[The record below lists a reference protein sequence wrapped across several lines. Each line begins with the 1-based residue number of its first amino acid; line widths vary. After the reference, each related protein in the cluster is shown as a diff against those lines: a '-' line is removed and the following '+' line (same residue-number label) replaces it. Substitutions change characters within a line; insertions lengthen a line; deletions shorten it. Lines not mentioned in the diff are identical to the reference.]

1 MAVVSIISIKYALVW
16 FRKIRLTMQAII
28 GFIDVYN
35 DAYGPRIQI
44 VQGAEPSYEV
54 LDQTSKLS
62 NKTTTRRSILNT
74 K

>member
-1 MAVVSIISIKYALVW
+1 
-16 FRKIRLTMQAII
+16 MQAII

-35 DAYGPRIQI
+35 DANSPRIQI